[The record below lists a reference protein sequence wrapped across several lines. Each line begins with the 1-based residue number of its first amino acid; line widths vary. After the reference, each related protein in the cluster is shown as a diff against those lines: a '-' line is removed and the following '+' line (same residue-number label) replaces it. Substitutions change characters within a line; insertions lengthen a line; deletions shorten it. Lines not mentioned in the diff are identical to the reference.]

1 MFNYALVFD
10 KNIGAW
16 DTSYVTNMSRMFN
29 YAKAF
34 NQNIGA
40 WDTSNVVNMSYMFN
54 DMDSFNQDISSWDVS
69 KVTAMDNMFQRNYAF
84 NQDLSDW
91 CVLNFSAE
99 PSSFVNNSS
108 VLADE
113 NKPNW
118 GTCTTDNTPPVVT
131 ITGYALVEVELNA
144 IFTDPGATAVDALQ
158 GDITSSIS
166 VSGTIDNT
174 VAGDYV
180 LYYSATD
187 HNNNTGT
194 ASRTVRVFSD
204 TPIYMEDGTCR
215 CVQATAGDTAEIDG
229 VTYTVVDNTTIASQI
244 NSGNVNLCT
253 SLVTSMVNL
262 FADNTDFNSD
272 ISFWDTSNVTL
283 MTSMFHGASS
293 FNQNI
298 GAWDTSSVTNMQST
312 FDSASSFDQNIGAWD
327 VSSVIVMEGM
337 FYGTPFNQD
346 ISNWDTSNRW

>member
-1 MFNYALVFD
+1 MDNMFNYALVFD

-113 NKPNW
+113 YKPNW

-204 TPIYMEDGTCR
+204 TPIYMEDG
-215 CVQATAGDTAEIDG
+215 
-229 VTYTVVDNTTIASQI
+229 Y
-244 NSGNVNLCT
+244 L
-253 SLVTSMVNL
+253 
-262 FADNTDFNSD
+262 
-272 ISFWDTSNVTL
+272 
-283 MTSMFHGASS
+283 
-293 FNQNI
+293 
-298 GAWDTSSVTNMQST
+298 
-312 FDSASSFDQNIGAWD
+312 
-327 VSSVIVMEGM
+327 
-337 FYGTPFNQD
+337 
-346 ISNWDTSNRW
+346 